1 DVIALKSQLAAAQAA
16 ARGEPA
22 SVGQAANPA
31 LLSLRS
37 IAAEKQ
43 AQVAALS
50 GRKNQIQGDLDQL
63 NAKLASDPN
72 AAAEQAQLERDYQVL

>member
-1 DVIALKSQLAAAQAA
+1 
-16 ARGEPA
+16 
-22 SVGQAANPA
+22 
-31 LLSLRS
+31 

-72 AAAEQAQLERDYQVL
+72 AAAEQAQLERDYQVLKDHYDKLLADREEVRLRGQVQNQTDAVKFT